1 MRWHLWGWCL
11 QAGEHKGDICEGG
24 AFKQKEMRVTY
35 VKLIPTS
42 RGTQNMIIKLVKRK
56 HNMRRYKRRF
66 RTKFLATT
74 RRKNTRV
81 IWKAFHFSMKLA
93 REMCIIAKI
102 LLANNYCAYT
112 SCADWSVIV
121 SLVGN
126 WIRLCI
132 KWCHGRLR
140 LGPKNFSFL
149 MLRSLGTHLE
159 SGVNCDL
166 LHVVTSQTS
175 HH

>member
-140 LGPKNFSFL
+140 LGPKNVSFL